1 MYKKFA
7 YILLFTIIFNICLT
21 LSPFHI
27 NIANAEDS
35 SMSKSKQDFQLQPGD
50 IIITKGPVLFGF
62 LVIQVSPLIMIRF
75 YKLKALVT
83 NLSLSH
89 LNHLSQDLVK
99 VKMTG
104 LKYIVALSLV
114 PVKKLLDGLRR
125 TMKILIIDT

>member
-114 PVKKLLDGLRR
+114 PVKSCSMD
-125 TMKILIIDT
+125 